1 MMMQNVSLE
10 YMQRPSRGI
19 YRCYVPR
26 QYNLEISHVSEC
38 AAELSVE
45 TVQTPFIMSVTT
57 SLPNCHIK
65 QEPIN
70 ASIL

>member
-19 YRCYVPR
+19 YRCDVLR

-45 TVQTPFIMSVTT
+45 TV
-57 SLPNCHIK
+57 
-65 QEPIN
+65 
-70 ASIL
+70 